1 MNKHFHAL
9 SPERQ
14 DGVKRVV
21 AAAREQRKAQAE
33 LLHDQS
39 EARAFAPTFM
49 GEVNWELRT
58 DECGTIATGQWPR
71 EGRT

>member
-14 DGVKRVV
+14 EGVKRVV

-39 EARAFAPTFM
+39 EARAFAPAYT
-49 GEVNWELRT
+49 GDVPWELRT
-58 DECGTIATGQWPR
+58 DECGTIARGQWPK
-71 EGRT
+71 GART